1 MKYEKPIVIANK
13 ELAEGVYAA
22 SGSVNGDTCYT
33 ATAYIHQSPEEGR
46 GDYRIQVNGVHSAD
60 HTNNEQLLYI
70 SFNNPV
76 TYKSS
81 NGVLVSGNGTNMLVI
96 KYSYWQNPNDN
107 IGLGDLVVESD
118 AGLSVTSVKITD

>member
-13 ELAEGVYAA
+13 ELAEGVYTA
-22 SGSVNGDTCYT
+22 SGDTCYT
-33 ATAYIHQSPEEGR
+33 ATAYIHQSPEDGR

>member
-1 MKYEKPIVIANK
+1 MKNYVKPIVLTND
-13 ELAEGVYAA
+13 EVFEGVYTA
-22 SGSVNGDTCYT
+22 SGDTCYT

-118 AGLSVTSVKITD
+118 AGLSVTSIKITD